1 MTKEFISSTAAIN
14 AVMNELDLAG
24 QEIYE
29 LSVVRADG
37 LYELRFCTD
46 FIAYDCYADAFS
58 GEVLG
63 IDTRPLTPETDTAAR
78 LGA

>member
-1 MTKEFISSTAAIN
+1 MRDFISSAAAIN
-14 AVMNELDLAG
+14 AVMNELGLAG
-24 QEIYE
+24 QELYE

-46 FIAYDCYADAFS
+46 CVAYDCYADAFI

-63 IDTRPLTPETDTAAR
+63 IDTRPLAPEPAPAAR